1 MNDASGRHPDK
12 RSSAASWRQDD
23 LVAPILRRWRQLTG
37 DKNTRDDHRRTLVA
51 CSGGADSVA
60 LAFVIAQIP
69 GSCVI
74 AHIQHDIRHPE
85 HTHADR
91 ELVESLAQ
99 RCGVPFTHA
108 PARVTDLPGNLEA
121 NAREARY
128 QALQQLAAEQNCPFI
143 ATAHHADDQLETLMI
158 NLMRGSGLRAMGGMD
173 PATSLGSSVL
183 IRPMLEITRDEIL
196 AFLSRA
202 SLKWNEDETNQDTSY
217 TRNQI
222 RHQLLPVMRKI
233 DTEIAQHAAQWAAD
247 FSQAQQL
254 VDTQVTQ
261 ILARASRK
269 DQRWTWD
276 RSVLSVQPS
285 FLLGFLPGRFC
296 IDELN
301 RIGLDKITR
310 RAIEAWSR
318 AVKSDSTDPTT
329 HRIGPIVAHVDAH
342 SVCIEPAKD
351 NDQSTGAHV

>member
-1 MNDASGRHPDK
+1 MSDASGRQPDQ
-12 RSSAASWRQDD
+12 RSSTASWRQDD

-37 DKNTRDDHRRTLVA
+37 DKNTRDEQRRTLVA

-74 AHIQHDIRHPE
+74 AHIQHDIRNPE

-91 ELVESLAQ
+91 ELVESLAH

-108 PARVTDLPGNLEA
+108 PARVAGLPGNLEA
-121 NAREARY
+121 NARNARY
-128 QALQQLAAEQNCPFI
+128 QALQQLASEHNCPFI

-158 NLMRGSGLRAMGGMD
+158 NLMRGSGLRAMGGMA
-173 PATSLGSSVL
+173 PATSLGRSVL
-183 IRPMLEITRDEIL
+183 IRPMLEINREQIRSL
-196 AFLSRA
+196 LSRA
-202 SLKWNEDETNQDTSY
+202 SLRWNEDDTNRDTSY
-217 TRNQI
+217 TRNKI
-222 RHQLLPVMRKI
+222 RHQLLPVMRQI
-233 DTEIAQHAAQWAAD
+233 DPDIAQHAAQWAAD
-247 FSQAQQL
+247 FSQAQRL
-254 VDTQVTQ
+254 IDTQVTQ
-261 ILARASRK
+261 IVDQASRT
-269 DQRWTWD
+269 DQAWTWD
-276 RSVLSVQPS
+276 RSVLSDQSS

-296 IDELN
+296 IDNLN
-301 RIGLDKITR
+301 RIGLDQITR

-342 SVCIEPAKD
+342 SVCIEPAND
-351 NDQSTGAHV
+351 TDQSTGAHA

>member
-1 MNDASGRHPDK
+1 
-12 RSSAASWRQDD
+12 
-23 LVAPILRRWRQLTG
+23 
-37 DKNTRDDHRRTLVA
+37 
-51 CSGGADSVA
+51 
-60 LAFVIAQIP
+60 
-69 GSCVI
+69 
-74 AHIQHDIRHPE
+74 
-85 HTHADR
+85 
-91 ELVESLAQ
+91 
-99 RCGVPFTHA
+99 
-108 PARVTDLPGNLEA
+108 
-121 NAREARY
+121 
-128 QALQQLAAEQNCPFI
+128 
-143 ATAHHADDQLETLMI
+143 
-158 NLMRGSGLRAMGGMD
+158 MRGMPSDTHLGQAM
-173 PATSLGSSVL
+173 L

-222 RHQLLPVMRKI
+222 RHQLLPVMRQI
-233 DTEIAQHAAQWAAD
+233 DTDIAQHAAQWAAD

-261 ILARASRK
+261 ILDRASRK
-269 DQRWTWD
+269 DQTWTWD
-276 RSVLSVQPS
+276 RSVLSDQPS
-285 FLLGFLPGRFC
+285 FLLGFIPGRFC

-342 SVCIEPAKD
+342 SVCIEPAID